1 MVATA
6 STMLDLGTPAPAFD
20 LADPAGRRHALADF
34 DDAPA
39 LLVAFIC
46 NHCPYVKLIKSAL
59 AAFGR
64 DYRGK
69 GLAMVAISAND
80 PGAFPADAPERMAED
95 AREFGYPFPYL
106 FDEDQSVARAY
117 GAVCT
122 PEFFLFDRDRRL
134 VYRGQFDGA
143 RPNNGIEPTGADLRA
158 AVDAVLAGR
167 PVAADQKPSVGC
179 SIKWKPGN
187 APD

>member
-1 MVATA
+1 
-6 STMLDLGTPAPAFD
+6 
-20 LADPAGRRHALADF
+20 
-34 DDAPA
+34 
-39 LLVAFIC
+39 
-46 NHCPYVKLIKSAL
+46 L
-59 AAFGR
+59 AA
-64 DYRGK
+64 
-69 GLAMVAISAND
+69 ISPHD